1 MHGTAF
7 LKEPDKHETG
17 PMVVLTGT
25 ESTLKQD
32 VVTALSRAVVPE
44 DDDDDDGG
52 GGALT
57 RFAGK
62 DTEFKTVRDEL
73 LTVSMWGDA
82 RQVLIEDADP
92 FVTANRS
99 ALEAYVAKPA
109 KKSLLILD
117 VGTWR
122 SNTRLAKTVKK
133 VGLTIECT
141 PLKGATLLRW
151 VQDTAGTQYGK
162 QLSRDAANLLI
173 ELAGSSL
180 GLLDREVAKLAAYVG
195 ENARIGLDEVRTLVG
210 GWKAETTWTM
220 VDALKTGNLGLALE
234 CLEKLLVAGEP
245 PQRIL
250 GGINSVFRKLFLSTE
265 LARQGMA
272 LNAALKQ
279 AGVFPRDIN
288 SSNQYLR
295 RIGRPRAEKLSSWLL
310 QADSNLKG
318 GSRLSDRLQLEQ
330 LLVRLSGRT

>member
-7 LKEPDKHETG
+7 LKEPGKHETG

-32 VVTALSRAVVPE
+32 IVAALTHVLAS
-44 DDDDDDGG
+44 DDDDDN
-52 GGALT
+52 GALT
-57 RFAGK
+57 RFPGK
-62 DTEFKTVRDEL
+62 DTEFKSVRDEL
-73 LTVSMWGDA
+73 MTVSMWGDA
-82 RQVLIEDADP
+82 RLVLIEDADP
-92 FVTANRS
+92 FVTAHRS
-99 ALEAYVAKPA
+99 SLEAYIAKPA

-117 VGTWR
+117 VATWR
-122 SNTRLAKTVKK
+122 SNTRLAKAVAKD
-133 VGLTIECT
+133 GLAIECT
-141 PLKGATLLRW
+141 PLKGAALLRW
-151 VQDTAGTQYGK
+151 VQDTAGAQYGK

-173 ELAGSSL
+173 ELAGANL
-180 GLLDREVAKLAAYVG
+180 GLLDRELAKLAAYVG
-195 ENARIGLDEVRTLVG
+195 DKPRIGLDEVRTLVG

-220 VDALKTGNLGLALE
+220 VDALKAGNLGLALE

-250 GGINSVFRKLFLSTE
+250 GGINAVFRKLFVSTE

-288 SSNQYLR
+288 STNQYLR

-310 QADSNLKG
+310 EADTNLKG

-330 LLVRLSGRT
+330 LLVKLSGRA